1 MEEITIK
8 SPTIKQ
14 IENHYQKT
22 AKFIGKKLFDSA
34 LKENGFKKIKKHKKL
49 SALPKNGDKK
59 TLYIINN
66 EFLVVWNSW
75 NKYYRTL
82 TPNKLYSKKT
92 LLTFLK
98 RKIRKIKYF
107 FRIY

>member
-22 AKFIGKKLFDSA
+22 AKFIGKKMFDFV
-34 LKENGFKKIKKHKKL
+34 LKENGFKKIKRHQKL
-49 SALPKNGDKK
+49 SALPKKGDKK
-59 TLYIINN
+59 TLYIIDN
-66 EFLVVWNSW
+66 ESLIAWNSW

-82 TPNKLYSKKT
+82 ELNKLLSKTT

-98 RKIRKIKYF
+98 RRIRKIKYF